1 MRRRLLV
8 LAPLV
13 LAVPFAG
20 ASTAPPSDLGAWLPE
35 TQAPTAADPAASMRA
50 RAGLGV
56 RSAASAA
63 HGLDTVLTVRPGD
76 VLAVDAGEGRLFFER
91 GADGR
96 LRIEGGEGRRGVEVT
111 HRGSRV
117 TVRPRAADRELSGAL
132 RFEVPPGVHVEVTG
146 HALDVDLHDLVGD
159 VSVRVIEGDLTA
171 SGIEGDVDLYTLD
184 GEIEL
189 ANLQGSASCETVD
202 GDVHVRGLTGARLL
216 AQALDGDLVL
226 EGVRSGEVSAST
238 VDGDVL
244 FVGAVP
250 TGALLRLVTHSGDVE
265 AVLPEGS
272 SADVEVATFAG
283 EFMPEIPVRVGRIQA
298 GQPLRFQMGAGGA
311 RIEMKAFDG
320 DIVLRH
326 GTAARRR

>member
-20 ASTAPPSDLGAWLPE
+20 ASTAASPAPGADL
-35 TQAPTAADPAASMRA
+35 
-50 RAGLGV
+50 
-56 RSAASAA
+56 SAASGAA
-63 HGLDTVLTVRPGD
+63 MSASVAPAGAASSAPGLDTVLAVRPGD
-76 VLAVDAGEGRLFFER
+76 VLAVDAGEGRLFFE
-91 GADGR
+91 GGTDGR

-111 HRGSRV
+111 QSGSRV
-117 TVRPRAADRELSGAL
+117 TVQPRAADRELSGAL
-132 RFEVPPGVHVEVTG
+132 RFQVPPGVHVLVTG
-146 HALDVDLHDLVGD
+146 HDLEVDLHDLASD

-189 ANLQGSASCETVD
+189 SNVQGSASCETLD
-202 GDVHVRGLTGARLL
+202 GDVRVRAMTGARLV

-226 EGVRSGEVSAST
+226 EDIRSGEVSAST
-238 VDGDVL
+238 VDGDVV

-250 TGALLRLVTHSGDVE
+250 TGALLQLVTHSGDVE
-265 AVLPEGS
+265 AVVPEGS

-283 EFMPEIPVRVGRIQA
+283 EFMPEMPVRVGRIQA
-298 GQPLRFQMGAGGA
+298 GRPLRFQMGAGGA
-311 RIEMKAFDG
+311 RIELKAFDG
-320 DIVLRH
+320 DIVLRN
-326 GTAARRR
+326 GTARRRR